1 LPVRDVLEGIRDGFL
16 FTPLYLPIAI
26 PYAIAAQAMGLAD
39 WQIVLW
45 SALIFAGSAQLACLS
60 ALATGAGLVE
70 LLVITFMANARHS
83 FVAMVIAPYYYSRV
97 PPRWLPV
104 LAFTSSVGAMAL
116 LPRRKAGSL
125 FAYGLATQMCQWCI
139 WVGGAALGVW
149 IGPLIPSA
157 WAPVIGFAAPAAF
170 IGLLNPMVRE
180 NLASGL
186 VVVTVAAALGL
197 GLTVIWPP
205 QICAIVGAIGGS
217 LASLLVPERR
227 RRDHAR

>member
-1 LPVRDVLEGIRDGFL
+1 LPTRDVLEGIRDGFL

-26 PYAIAAQAMGLAD
+26 PYAIAAQSLGLAD

-83 FVAMVIAPYYYSRV
+83 FVAMVIAPYYSRV

-116 LPRRKAGSL
+116 LPRRKTGSL

-139 WVGGAALGVW
+139 WVGGAALGIW
-149 IGPLIPSA
+149 IGPLIPA
-157 WAPVIGFAAPAAF
+157 TWAPVIGFAAPAAF

-186 VVVTVAAALGL
+186 VVVSVAAALGL
-197 GLTVIWPP
+197 GLTIIWPP